1 MKVFADFRDL
11 TPLEKVQR
19 FIKDNKD
26 TWLEGFQ
33 SIDEGLVYRVPI
45 PDFFDISQVSF
56 GNITLFDDE
65 ILSPVEF
72 KARYLE
78 VRYTFELYILR
89 SSKKLENTIPNKF
102 I

>member
-1 MKVFADFRDL
+1 MNVFADFRDL

-45 PDFFDISQVSF
+45 PDFFDILQVSHDK
-56 GNITLFDDE
+56 IALFDDK
-65 ILSPVEF
+65 IAPFAKHVDLIS
-72 KARYLE
+72 
-78 VRYTFELYILR
+78 
-89 SSKKLENTIPNKF
+89 
-102 I
+102 